1 MIFPLLIAKDI
12 ASQTKLWCSNVVRG
26 SVHDAINEKEG
37 RNEKKKT
44 RKRKHIT
51 GRINAFHKKLLAQE
65 NAYTQYPPNQF
76 IILIK

>member
-1 MIFPLLIAKDI
+1 MQYIK
-12 ASQTKLWCSNVVRG
+12 R
-26 SVHDAINEKEG
+26 NEKEG